1 MGREDY
7 HRKKKSKHHHG
18 KSKKHKHKHK
28 KKRRRPR
35 RRRAVA
41 PVGLPSIPT
50 IEQNQYWL
58 LHGRI
63 ANLEAQG
70 LQQQGGPVA
79 ASEKRMSRAEEVDIA
94 NRVIDEN
101 LKVSRERDANRAAR
115 VQQDAIAEQ
124 SPQAG
129 GDDQD
134 EYDVNAL
141 AGQEHLNDRLAPP
154 ASPEETEE
162 VREARLA
169 RRSAAFL
176 YPVFLEEAP
185 RPEPEPG
192 EVQLQRAHAMGE
204 RRLGLVFEG
213 FKDVVKE
220 KVKEKQRQRAIV
232 DAAQGQTT
240 GRGHERT
247 SSEEAVAD
255 RYHYAYQGAGS
266 AYEQLSAELRARYAK
281 DLRPGHASEV
291 VRTLSGIKEEDP

>member
-28 KKRRRPR
+28 HKKKKRRPR

-63 ANLEAQG
+63 ANLEAQR

-101 LKVSRERDANRAAR
+101 LKEARERDANRAAR
-115 VQQDAIAEQ
+115 VEQDVIADQ
-124 SPQAG
+124 PRQAG

-141 AGQEHLNDRLAPP
+141 AGQEHLNPRLAPP

-162 VREARLA
+162 ERQARSA
-169 RRSAAFL
+169 RRRHFL
-176 YPVFLEEAP
+176 EPGFLEEAP

-192 EVQLQRAHAMGE
+192 EVQLQQAQAMGTAK
-204 RRLGLVFEG
+204 LGLVFEAYKG
-213 FKDVVKE
+213 VVKD
-220 KVKEKQRQRAIV
+220 KQRQRALV
-232 DAAQGQTT
+232 DATQGITA

-247 SSEEAVAD
+247 SSEEATAD
-255 RYHYAYQGAGS
+255 RYLHAYEGAGS
-266 AYEQLSAELRARYAK
+266 AYEQLSAELRARYAQ
-281 DLRPGHASEV
+281 DLRPGHASAV